1 MFSFF
6 LIYMSTSYH
15 WYLTCAQKQ
24 TFLLHLQNSGE
35 LNFITMLILQL
46 VPILNYKTS
55 FIQNNVSSWLP
66 FENQMF
72 VEMRKVNCRVLQKCR
87 ALFWYTYSYSII
99 PEKPLLTRFF
109 YHSLFYMLSEL
120 NFITTLLEANI
131 FIEN

>member
-1 MFSFF
+1 MFSFV

-15 WYLTCAQKQ
+15 WYLTGAPKR

-35 LNFITMLILQL
+35 LNFITTLILQL

-55 FIQNNVSSWLP
+55 FIQNNVSLWLP
-66 FENQMF
+66 FENQMC
-72 VEMRKVNCRVLQKCR
+72 VEMRKANCSEKQKYR
-87 ALFWYTYSYSII
+87 ALFWYTYSFSNISEI
-99 PEKPLLTRFF
+99 PLLTVKV
-109 YHSLFYMLSEL
+109 YQCLFYMLSEL